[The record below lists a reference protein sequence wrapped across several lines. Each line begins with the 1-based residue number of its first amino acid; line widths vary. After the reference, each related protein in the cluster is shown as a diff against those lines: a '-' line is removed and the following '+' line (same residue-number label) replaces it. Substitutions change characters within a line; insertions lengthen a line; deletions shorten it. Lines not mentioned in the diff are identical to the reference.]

1 MEKLVI
7 EGGMPLHGTIQVN
20 GSKNAALPILFSSI
34 LLENPATFHNV
45 PRLRDIHTTNKLL
58 QVLGCPAG
66 FTGASGNSILV
77 EPGGLEPEAPYDLV
91 KTMRASVLV
100 LGPLLA
106 RIGQAKVA
114 LPGGC
119 AIGARPVEQ
128 HIKAL
133 EKMGAELELE
143 SGYIVGRC
151 KRLRG
156 ADITFD
162 FPTVGGTEHLIMAAA
177 LAEGQTILRSCA
189 HEPEIVDLGNFLNA
203 CGAKISGHGT
213 DVITIEGVTSL
224 RGCEYRIMPDR
235 IEAGT
240 FLAAAAITGGECEI
254 KGCPVNELTA
264 VMAKMGE
271 MGVILESHENT
282 VTVRPSG
289 GLRGVDMVTKP
300 HPGFPTDMQ
309 AQVMALM
316 ALAKGSSTVEET
328 IFENRFMH
336 VPELMRMGA
345 DIKLSASRALIR
357 GVRKLTGAPVM
368 ASDLRASASL
378 VIAGLA
384 AKGETHVQRIYHLD
398 RGYEHIEHKL
408 ERAGA
413 RIRRMKDTE

>member
-7 EGGMPLHGTIQVN
+7 EGGIPLRGVIQVS
-20 GSKNAALPILFSSI
+20 GSKNAALPILFASI
-34 LLENPATFHNV
+34 LLDSPVTFRNV

-58 QVLGCPAG
+58 QMLGCPAN
-66 FTGASGNSILV
+66 FTSDSGNCVLV
-77 EPGGLEPEAPYDLV
+77 EPGRLEPEAPYELV

-106 RIGQAKVA
+106 RLGQAKVA

-128 HIKAL
+128 HTKAL

-151 KRLRG
+151 KKLHG

-177 LAEGQTILRSCA
+177 LAEGRTTLRSCA
-189 HEPEIVDLGNFLNA
+189 REPEIVDLANFLNA

-224 RGCEYRIMPDR
+224 RGGEYSIMPDR

-254 KGCPVNELTA
+254 TGCPIEELAA

-271 MGVILESHENT
+271 MGITLEPHENG
-282 VTVRPSG
+282 VTVRRNG
-289 GLRGVDMVTKP
+289 GLRGADMMTRP
-300 HPGFPTDMQ
+300 YPGFPTDMQ
-309 AQVMALM
+309 AQLMALM
-316 ALAKGSSTVEET
+316 ALAEGSSTVEET

-345 DIKLSASRALIR
+345 DIRLSGSRAVIR
-357 GVRKLTGAPVM
+357 GVQKLTGAPVM

-384 AKGETHVQRIYHLD
+384 AKGTTHVQRIYHLD

-413 RIRRMKDTE
+413 RIRRMQEKE